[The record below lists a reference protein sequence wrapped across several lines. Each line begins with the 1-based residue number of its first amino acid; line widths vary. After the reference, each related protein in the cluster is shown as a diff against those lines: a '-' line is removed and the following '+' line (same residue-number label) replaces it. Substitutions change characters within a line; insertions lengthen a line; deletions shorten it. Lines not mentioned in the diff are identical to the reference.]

1 MAREQLGICAEANLH
16 ASYLLFNAIEGQ
28 EAMLRQK
35 LARVPLLLARLA
47 EHFSEAQLT
56 GVVAIGADYWDTLY
70 PGARPQ
76 GLQSFPDLA
85 SDNVALFEVWAD
97 LFIQVRS
104 DRLDVNYIACQ
115 QICQLLK
122 TNVDLLEQLQ
132 GFRYLDGRDLTG
144 FIDSPQNPK
153 GSRKRQLALID
164 PANQPV
170 FAAGSYLY
178 FQRWHYDMSQW
189 QQLDISAQEDI
200 MGISK
205 IEGAL
210 LPPPR
215 LQINSHALSCRLG
228 IADAPPLLV
237 MQNMPFAEQN
247 SQGLLSLSYAAEPEQ
262 FSRQFRYQLG
272 YRSDNTI
279 DPPQPTNQYDL
290 VFDYCHADLCAAFF
304 APSLSFLE
312 MACRPASY

>member
-16 ASYLLFNAIEGQ
+16 ASYLLFNAVEGQ
-28 EAMLRQK
+28 EAILRQK

-56 GVVAIGADYWDTLY
+56 GVVAIGADYWDSIY

-76 GLQSFPDLA
+76 GLQSFPLLA
-85 SDNVALFEVWAD
+85 NENLAQAEVWAD

-115 QICQLLK
+115 QILQLLK
-122 TNVDLLEQLQ
+122 NHVDLLEQLH

-144 FIDSPQNPK
+144 FIDTPHNPK
-153 GSRKRQLALID
+153 GSRKRKLALVD
-164 PANQPV
+164 PIRQPV
-170 FAAGSYLY
+170 FAAGSYLH
-178 FQRWHYDMSQW
+178 FQRWYYDIPHW
-189 QQLDISAQEDI
+189 QQLEISVQEEI

-210 LPPPR
+210 LPVGR
-215 LQINSHALSCRLG
+215 LQANCHALASRLG
-228 IADAPPLLV
+228 QPDNPPLLV
-237 MQNMPFAEQN
+237 VQNMPFSEQKG
-247 SQGLLSLSYAAEPEQ
+247 QGLLNLNYCGEPDS
-262 FSRQFRYQLG
+262 FSRQLSYQLALPLG
-272 YRSDNTI
+272 SA
-279 DPPQPTNQYDL
+279 PPTNPYDL
-290 VFDYCHADLCAAFF
+290 FLDYCHTDLCAAFF

-312 MACRPASY
+312 MACRPDSY